1 MANLRI
7 AVENALAAAD
17 LTVSPAAVST
27 LPVTNLQ
34 IPARSPKW
42 RSTSAA
48 EQVISFDW
56 NGSGYYLNFLMI
68 RIFNL
73 EPAATIRV
81 QLYSDAAWTTEVYD
95 SGAVEA
101 YDADT
106 LGELDFG
113 VDALGSSVFDGFLTQ
128 KHFLIYF
135 AEVLALSGK
144 ITVNDTGNSDGYVE
158 ASYAFAGK
166 YTEFTYNAERETA
179 GWKPTNSGELDTS
192 DGGTPW
198 SHAGVAYREMTLEL
212 PLISADQRPT
222 FMDMMRYAADG
233 APIFAALY
241 PEAGGEKERDY
252 TGLWKVLDFPDVG
265 TEGRRNLK
273 WGARLRLREI

>member
-7 AVENALAAAD
+7 CVENALAAAD
-17 LTVSPAAVST
+17 LTVSPAAVTT

-34 IPARSPKW
+34 IPGRSPLW
-42 RSTSAA
+42 RSTSTAD
-48 EQVISFDW
+48 QVISFDW
-56 NGSGYYLNFLMI
+56 NGSGYYMNFLMLS
-68 RIFNL
+68 RFNL

-81 QLYSDAAWTTEVYD
+81 QLYSDAAWTTLVYD

-113 VDALGSSVFDGFLTQ
+113 VDSLGSSVFDGFLGQ
-128 KHFLIYF
+128 KFFIIHFT
-135 AEVLALSGK
+135 EVLALSGK
-144 ITVNDTGNSDGYVE
+144 ITISDSGNSDGYVE
-158 ASYAFAGK
+158 AGYLFGGDA
-166 YTEFTYNAERETA
+166 TEFTYNAERESLA
-179 GWKPTNSGELDTS
+179 WKRTKDEIDAS

-198 SHAGVAYREMTLEL
+198 SAAGVAFREMQIEL
-212 PLISADQRPT
+212 PLIAADQRSVFT
-222 FMDMMRYAADG
+222 DMMRYAADA

-241 PEAGGEKERDY
+241 PGVGGEKERDY
-252 TGLWKVLDFPDVG
+252 TGIWKVLQLPDVG

-273 WGARLRLREI
+273 WGASLRLREI